1 MARHALV
8 FPNASWRRSIADSA
22 DAPVRFRAVSRALPV
37 EVVLFYHP
45 LKAFAFRSADNI
57 DIITCLKLG
66 DAQIDLTLRRII
78 IQPKLTD
85 KSLRLATGLFEFA
98 QKLLGHTRF
107 LLCTEAHLHG

>member
-8 FPNASWRRSIADSA
+8 FPNASWRGPVADRA

-37 EVVLFYHP
+37 EVVFFHHA

-57 DIITCLKLG
+57 DKVARLKLS
-66 DAQIDLTLRRII
+66 DAQIDLTLRRIS

-85 KSLRLATGLFEFA
+85 KSFRLATGLFEFA
-98 QKLLGHTRF
+98 QKLFGHTRL
-107 LLCTEAHLHG
+107 LLCTKAY